1 MEFSGPAFY
10 LHGTSNS
17 CGVLITFF
25 GKNKICV
32 NSQITDKQRRIL
44 ILDVAIDGSEYILVN
59 FYNANTESEQ
69 LKVINDLSE
78 LMKKVN
84 ITQGKQI
91 VLAGDFNLFFD
102 SNLEATGGKPFLK
115 EKSIVRMVELKKE
128 YGLSDIWR
136 IRNSLEKPFTFRQN
150 HSSGIL
156 NRRLDYIFIS
166 NKLQEFS
173 NKAITLTAFKTDHLS
188 VSVIV
193 FNYNEI
199 KPGPGPWRFN
209 NFLITDKYFK
219 EKLKNFIEN
228 LKEDLNSKIS
238 FDDQVKWEYMKFQI
252 RKFTIS
258 YSKIRAK
265 NNRRIK
271 KDLENK
277 LKDLENDLN
286 NCDQLQKYNEIK
298 PELEK
303 IYEKFGEGAKVRS
316 KCTWYEEGEKSKKFF
331 LNLEKK
337 IALQGQILKLII
349 GNQGIMDQNKIQ
361 NELQLFYR
369 NLFKSNC
376 TKSYDDCKKFLDKI
390 KTPVLT
396 SEKANICGGDLVES
410 Q

>member
-1 MEFSGPAFY
+1 
-10 LHGTSNS
+10 
-17 CGVLITFF
+17 
-25 GKNKICV
+25 
-32 NSQITDKQRRIL
+32 
-44 ILDVAIDGSEYILVN
+44 
-59 FYNANTESEQ
+59 
-69 LKVINDLSE
+69 
-78 LMKKVN
+78 
-84 ITQGKQI
+84 
-91 VLAGDFNLFFD
+91 
-102 SNLEATGGKPFLK
+102 
-115 EKSIVRMVELKKE
+115 
-128 YGLSDIWR
+128 
-136 IRNSLEKPFTFRQN
+136 
-150 HSSGIL
+150 
-156 NRRLDYIFIS
+156 
-166 NKLQEFS
+166 
-173 NKAITLTAFKTDHLS
+173 
-188 VSVIV
+188 
-193 FNYNEI
+193 
-199 KPGPGPWRFN
+199 
-209 NFLITDKYFK
+209 
-219 EKLKNFIEN
+219 
-228 LKEDLNSKIS
+228 
-238 FDDQVKWEYMKFQI
+238 MKFQI

-337 IALQGQILKLII
+337 RALQGQILKLII

-396 SEKANICGGDLVES
+396 SEKANICEGDLVES